1 MSSNFQATRSDQTGF
16 NLKEFLFKYLRF
28 LPLFILSLVLS
39 LIIAFFY
46 LRYTAPTFQS
56 RGALILTEDKSASN
70 SADKFNQL
78 FVDDRSKNMANE
90 LEYLHSKALM
100 QRVVADLGL
109 NTQYYSKG
117 KIKQL
122 NVYKDSPYRLRVL
135 SLADSTSS
143 FDLAVHFIKGSSFYA
158 GENSKQVLTAGQPFT
173 VPQGTFVVDLVR
185 QPAPGT
191 DYLTRWMPEA
201 SMAMILAN
209 AINPIN
215 KAGSSGIIQITMESD
230 NAVLAAD
237 VINKVMLEYQE
248 SIKEDKN
255 QKTRQTL
262 AFLNG
267 RLGIVNREV
276 DSITARINAYK
287 EGNNMGDVGAISEKN
302 YTRSNESERQMAE
315 NRLQLNLISLIEG
328 YIREGK
334 KSDNLVVTTLG
345 LNDETLKAQ
354 VMKYNELQADYKTLT
369 GNGNTPAGNVN
380 ARLLEEQ
387 IEKTRRNILESLANV
402 RTGYQ
407 TVMGQYAR
415 EHASAEETLRSLP
428 KKAQILEE
436 MNLALKTK
444 MEVFQFLNE
453 KKEETAISLAAT
465 ISNTRVLEQAEINR
479 APVRPTSGKVR
490 GIALLIGLMIPLVF
504 VLLLEILD
512 DKITSRVDI
521 ERQTATPIMG
531 EVGHAGAEDT
541 LVVKPRSRSFIAE
554 QFRIVRSNLQY
565 VTPADKKCQVLLVTS
580 SFSGEGKSFISTNM
594 GAVMALTGKKTVVL
608 EFDVRKP
615 KILSGLG
622 MTKKPGLTN
631 FMLGKATVA
640 ELLVPVEGID
650 NYWVLPCGP
659 IPPNPAEL
667 LLDPKLNELFDY
679 LTTNFDFLVVDTPP
693 VGMVGDA
700 MTLAKY
706 VDATLYIV
714 RQGVT
719 HKKQLEMVNDFYKSE
734 KLPKMNIILNDVKLR
749 AGYGYYG
756 YGRYGYGY
764 GNSYGYGYG
773 YGYYDD
779 DVEGTSFIKRW
790 FGWALPAGSRKRK
803 KKQEKAG

>member
-56 RGALILTEDKSASN
+56 RGALILTEDKAAAN

-135 SLADSTSS
+135 SLTDSASS
-143 FDLAVHFIKGSSFYA
+143 FDLHMHFIKGSSFYV
-158 GENSKQVLTAGQPFT
+158 GENSKEVYTAGQPFT
-173 VPQGTFVVDLVR
+173 LPQGTFVVDFVR

-201 SMAMILAN
+201 SMAMNLAN

-215 KAGSSGIIQITMESD
+215 KAGSSGIIQITMEAD
-230 NAVLAAD
+230 NAVFAAD

-267 RLGIVNREV
+267 RLAIVNREV
-276 DSITARINAYK
+276 DSITALRDNFMRVNKLSDINAVSDKAY
-287 EGNNMGDVGAISEKN
+287 E
-302 YTRSNESERQMAE
+302 RSNESLKEMQATT
-315 NRLQLNLISLIEG
+315 LQLSKIGMIES
-328 YIREGK
+328 YIRDGNRG
-334 KSDNLVVTTLG
+334 DIVPTTLDLPDVT
-345 LNDETLKAQ
+345 LNSQ
-354 VMKYNELQADYKTLT
+354 VQKYNDLQLEYKTLT
-369 GNGNTPAGNVN
+369 ANGNTPSGNATV
-380 ARLLEEQ
+380 RQLEEQ
-387 IEKTRRNILESLANV
+387 IEKTRRNILETLRNV
-402 RTGYQ
+402 RAAYQ
-407 TVMGQYAR
+407 TANQQLAGQKS
-415 EHASAEETLRSLP
+415 SAEMTLSGLPSL
-428 KKAQILEE
+428 KQRLEE
-436 MNLALKTK
+436 INRALESKLQ
-444 MEVFQFLNE
+444 VFAFLNE

-490 GIALLIGLMIPLVF
+490 SIALLIGLLIPLIF
-504 VLLLEILD
+504 VLVLEILD

-521 ERQTATPIMG
+521 ERQTGTPIMG
-531 EVGHAGAEDT
+531 EVGHAGAENT
-541 LVVKPRSRSFIAE
+541 LVVKARSRSFIAE
-554 QFRIVRSNLQY
+554 QFRIARSNMQY
-565 VTPADKKCQVLLVTS
+565 VLPDKSCPVLMVTS
-580 SFSGEGKSFISTNM
+580 SFSGEGKSFISTNI
-594 GAVMALTGKKTVVL
+594 GAVMALAGKKTVVL

-622 MTKKPGLTN
+622 MAKKPGLTN
-631 FMLGKATVA
+631 FMLGKATAA
-640 ELLVPVEGID
+640 ELLVPVDGID

-679 LTTNFDFLVVDTPP
+679 LKANFDFIVMDTPP

-764 GNSYGYGYG
+764 GSSYGYGYG